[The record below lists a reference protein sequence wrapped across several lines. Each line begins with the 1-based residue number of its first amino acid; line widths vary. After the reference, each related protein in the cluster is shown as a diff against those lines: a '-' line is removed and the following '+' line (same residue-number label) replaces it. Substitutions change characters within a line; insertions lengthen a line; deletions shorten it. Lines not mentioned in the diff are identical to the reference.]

1 MIRFILTRLIASFIL
16 CLLVAGVLFPTI
28 NRIATRTPNEK
39 EVYLAAQA
47 QRYDRIATPA
57 VSNSKK
63 LILGFLIPI
72 FSCGLLLFL
81 YELMVF
87 FISKLFAQQSGP
99 AGAGTSG
106 PRR

>member
-1 MIRFILTRLIASFIL
+1 MIRIVLPRLIASFIL

-28 NRIATRTPNEK
+28 NRIATRAPNEK
-39 EVYLAAQA
+39 EVYLATQA

-63 LILGFLIPI
+63 IILGFLIPI
-72 FSCGLLLFL
+72 FFCGLLLFL

-87 FISKLFAQQSGP
+87 FISKLFAQPGGP
-99 AGAGTSG
+99 ADAGTIS